1 MRPAVE
7 AWLREQFDRMIKP
20 LGKVVGNDSG
30 DAPDSGNKKEA
41 KPDVEPP
48 VKSEAEGSDKR
59 TGLDEVVESIEPEP
73 KVGKPEAV
81 EPDTGES
88 AEQPE

>member
-1 MRPAVE
+1 MRSR
-7 AWLREQFDRMIKP
+7 LRVRGE
-20 LGKVVGNDSG
+20 L
-30 DAPDSGNKKEA
+30 
-41 KPDVEPP
+41 P